1 MKKPAKLSEQVLG
14 LLYKRLENEYT
25 AFYTYRAA
33 SHWCQNNGFAKAAK
47 YFEKESAD
55 ELEHAKGIENYITD
69 WNTNPEL
76 PAISKP
82 KTEFKSLVEIIE
94 KAYDLEYNL
103 YLDYEETSMKLFKE
117 GEVAVFDFIQA
128 YRKIQNDSV
137 IEYSDMFNVLEGVDA
152 NKMNLLLLEE
162 QLFGE

>member
-14 LLYKRLENEYT
+14 LLYKRLENEMT

-33 SHWCQNNGFAKAAK
+33 SHWCQNNGFKLAAK
-47 YFEKESAD
+47 YFEKESND
-55 ELEHAKGIENYITD
+55 ELEHARGLENYITD
-69 WNTNPEL
+69 WNVNPEL
-76 PAISKP
+76 PAIAKP
-82 KTEFKSLVEIIE
+82 KVEFKSLVEIIE
-94 KAYDLEYNL
+94 KAYDLEYSL

-117 GEVAVFDFIQA
+117 GEVSTFDFIQA

-137 IEYSDMFNVLEGVDA
+137 IEYSDMINLIDGVDA